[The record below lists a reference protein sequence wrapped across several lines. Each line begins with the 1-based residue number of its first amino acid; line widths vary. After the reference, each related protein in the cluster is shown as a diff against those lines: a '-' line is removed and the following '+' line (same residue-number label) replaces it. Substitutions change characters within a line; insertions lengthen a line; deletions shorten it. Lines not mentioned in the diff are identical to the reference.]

1 MTRRTE
7 SARQALDQYCLSKG
21 EPMDTLEIA
30 IIDLLTDLLHLARL
44 EGLDAWTIGQ
54 TAQIHFVVEIEKARM
69 P

>member
-1 MTRRTE
+1 
-7 SARQALDQYCLSKG
+7 
-21 EPMDTLEIA
+21 MDTLETA

-44 EGLDAWTIGQ
+44 EGLDADMISQ